1 MNTFTATIIVL
12 TFLSG
17 SPLPSTQVIT
27 LPIQNE
33 SFCEPVITQVTE
45 DIQNAAPE
53 ITSSFITSCVKTGNP
68 NQQSEARTGLVNGGQ
83 SGKFPGQ

>member
-27 LPIQNE
+27 LPIQNK

-53 ITSSFITSCVKTGNP
+53 VDSSFITSCVRTANSG
-68 NQQSEARTGLVNGGQ
+68 QQSEARVGLKNGDGI
-83 SGKFPGQ
+83 GRTP